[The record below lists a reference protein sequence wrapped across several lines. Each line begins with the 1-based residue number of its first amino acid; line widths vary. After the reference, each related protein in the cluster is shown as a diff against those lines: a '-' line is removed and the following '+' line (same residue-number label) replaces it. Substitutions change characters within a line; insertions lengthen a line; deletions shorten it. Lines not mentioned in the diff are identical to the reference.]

1 MKKRKK
7 FNTDYSNNQYSKI
20 VYLKTGKF
28 HPADPV
34 FPGFF
39 ISFLFPNRIIFQKKK
54 LDGFQGNNT
63 PD

>member
-39 ISFLFPNRIIFQKKK
+39 ISILFPDKIIFQKIN
-54 LDGFQGNNT
+54 LDGFQGNNI